1 MSPHLK
7 HTTLLDPLLYLI
19 AIMSDIRMRADI
31 AADGLTDR
39 PPDRL
44 ADEPAEELSHGLL
57 EGLSKEPADEL
68 ADSPFLLDEPP
79 DYFEDFLL
87 FIFTL
92 MKTTSCLGVAKTT
105 HKLFLCVEPTKE
117 KVAFSDKATSFS
129 APIEILLFNLDPPS
143 IQGYLRRPLSL
154 KDLHISSARII
165 DAPLLKPN
173 G

>member
-1 MSPHLK
+1 
-7 HTTLLDPLLYLI
+7 
-19 AIMSDIRMRADI
+19 MSDIRMRADI

-44 ADEPAEELSHGLL
+44 ADEPAEELSDGLP

-79 DYFEDFLL
+79 DHFEDFLL

-117 KVAFSDKATSFS
+117 KVAFFDKATSFS
-129 APIEILLFNLDPPS
+129 APIEILLLKLEPPS
-143 IQGYLRRPLSL
+143 IPGYLRRPLSP
-154 KDLHISSARII
+154 KDSHISSTTII

>member
-1 MSPHLK
+1 
-7 HTTLLDPLLYLI
+7 
-19 AIMSDIRMRADI
+19 MSDIRMIADI

-92 MKTTSCLGVAKTT
+92 MKTTSCLG
-105 HKLFLCVEPTKE
+105 

-154 KDLHISSARII
+154 KDLHISSATII